1 MLEYFKTVLWLFTI
15 GFILALAYSSLIMNG
30 EVYQEIQEMYFDD
43 AGNEETKR
51 IA

>member
-43 AGNEETKR
+43 NGNEETKR

>member
-1 MLEYFKTVLWLFTI
+1 MLEYFKTVFWLFTI
-15 GFILALAYSSLIMNG
+15 GVILALAYSSLIMNG

-43 AGNEETKR
+43 TGNDETKR

>member
-1 MLEYFKTVLWLFTI
+1 MREYFKTILWLFTI
-15 GFILALAYSSLIMNG
+15 GFILGLAYTSLMMNG

-43 AGNEETKR
+43 AGSVETKR

>member
-30 EVYQEIQEMYFDD
+30 KVYQEIQEMYFDD
-43 AGNEETKR
+43 TGNEETKR